1 MKAIIHSLSHV
12 LAMLTVLVG
21 SAIGGELSGSLTYMD
36 VHDRAAK
43 AVAVPESGSHELRV
57 ITPTLLEV
65 YIVSEREGFAKRPT
79 FCDWVDDEADVIPG
93 AIAVASDLEVTVN
106 GRVTTVSAT
115 GFKRHVRFAP
125 IDQSKFVMENFLYIE
140 LGTTIGTGVTVAV
153 SSPTTKWPSTFVLS
167 AVMDENRW
175 SPAVHTNQVGYEIGA
190 RKTGHVGIW
199 LGTLGEFAVNGS
211 AGFEVINATTN
222 AVAARGSL
230 TARTETG
237 FQYPPASGAPD
248 PYLHVYEA
256 DFTSLD
262 TPGLYRLK
270 IPGIGASYPFEIGAG
285 IDGVFARNF
294 AAGLFHQ
301 RSGFD
306 HKLPYTRYEDG
317 PGHNALAEIPS
328 NTDRAAYQFMWDW
341 LQSETSGAITGPGEL
356 LSPYSSTGTI
366 DVIGGHHDAGDYSK
380 YTTNVSQMVHAL
392 TFALDALPGVASL
405 DNLGIPES
413 GDGIADLLQEVKWE
427 ADFLA
432 KLQDTDG
439 GFYYAVFPRDR
450 RFDGNVLP
458 SNGDVQIVLPKNIV
472 ATAAAVGALADIGS
486 SPAFRAAYGAAVG
499 DDYIA
504 KALSGWGFLAATIDT
519 NNDSNVTAAEIA
531 AGYQKLSA
539 YGDAFGPND
548 ELAYAAAALFAATGN
563 STFEGFL
570 KQLAPDP
577 SSPELIT
584 QGYIQLWEA
593 WGSAFRSYA
602 FATRTGRLA
611 TSQVD
616 TAYLALVDAEL
627 VSAGDEVVVRS
638 GHSTYG
644 IAIDEKPKQ
653 FLNPSYFFG
662 NDASFDAL
670 VALQLNPG
678 GSAGYNNAIRY
689 NLNYTAGNNPANA
702 PYLTGIG
709 WAQRREIVSQF
720 SQNDGF
726 VLPPVG
732 IPVGNVQAGMP
743 YIDGYLTSGG
753 GNLLQRSIY
762 PNTGGFIYPV
772 YDVWADTFEVGGET
786 TVPPFARGAAVTA
799 WLFAQT
805 ALSSQ
810 AWNSATATISGVPAI
825 TPVGDS
831 ITATLASSIDLTGAR
846 ITWEGSGIEPC
857 HAGLTFTFAP
867 TRSGDNHVAADILF
881 PDGRRVYGLRRYT
894 AEAISSGNGSG
905 NGGEFAADADTI
917 ALYHFNGDYQD
928 ASGNGYHLVPAGGTT
943 LISDNLGW
951 MSTPAGQ
958 AARFS
963 AVGDLLQSVIPDSSV
978 LSSPGQPLSIE
989 ARIYPRAYLGFSV
1002 DNVPIA
1008 ALSQEHDTGY
1018 ALADQKW
1025 GSAPKGPVVGANG
1038 SDFVTAAVWAA
1049 AAPVNQ
1055 WSLLRIT
1062 YDGNSLVECHV
1073 NDTLIGSVYDE
1084 PNASRTNDWNLLLG
1098 NFDGDIDEVRISSV
1112 VRTGEPPVG
1121 TVRPEVLL
1129 TAPRD
1134 ATGGFDVTATF
1145 TESVTGFDA
1154 GDVAVTNGSVASV
1167 SGSDAIYT
1175 ISITPGTSGPVG
1187 ISIVKG
1193 AAVDFASASNPSL
1206 ASNVVSVLYAA
1217 PGGADP
1223 YTIDGDTTALYHF
1236 DDNYNDASGNSY
1248 HLAASGSVELSADNT
1263 AWMASPAG
1271 KVVRFRSLGDSLSVS
1286 IPDRA
1291 IMPSSGQELS
1301 IEARVY
1307 PRQYLGCSYGNVPI
1321 VSLKQNWNS
1330 SFELR
1335 DSKWGNPHAPS
1346 VSTSNVE
1353 VVSKQVW
1360 SDNVALNQWYHIQ
1373 ILFHR
1378 HPTV

>member
-1 MKAIIHSLSHV
+1 MKYTLSHV
-12 LAMLTVLVG
+12 WVMLIVLVG
-21 SAIGGELSGSLTYMD
+21 SAVGGELSGSLAYTD

-43 AVAVPESGSHELRV
+43 AIAVPESGSHELRV

-65 YIVSEREGFAKRPT
+65 YIVSERDGFAKRPT

-93 AIAVASDLEVTVN
+93 AIPVATDLEVTVD
-106 GRVTTVSAT
+106 GTVTAVVAT

-125 IDQSKFVMENFLYIE
+125 IGQSKFVMENFVYIE
-140 LGTTIGTGVTVAV
+140 LGSSIGTGATVAV
-153 SSPTTKWPSTFVLS
+153 TSPTAKWPSTFFLS
-167 AVMDENRW
+167 AVMDEDRW
-175 SPAVHTNQVGYEIGA
+175 NPAVHTNQVGYEIGA

-199 LGTLGEFAVNGS
+199 LGTLGEFAVNGA

-222 AVAARGSL
+222 AVAASGSL
-230 TARTETG
+230 VVRSETG
-237 FQYPPASGAPD
+237 FQYPPTSGAPD

-262 TPGLYRLK
+262 TPGVYRLK

-285 IDGVFARNF
+285 IDGVFARSF

-306 HKLPYTRYEDG
+306 HQLPHTLYEDG

-341 LQSETSGAITGPGEL
+341 LQGETGGAITGPGDL
-356 LSPYSSTGTI
+356 LSPYTNTGTI

-432 KLQDTDG
+432 KLQDADG

-472 ATAAAVGALADIGS
+472 ATAAAVGALADTGS

-499 DDYIA
+499 DTYIA
-504 KALSGWGFLAATIDT
+504 KALAGWGFLAATIDT

-563 STFEGFL
+563 SAFEGFL

-577 SSPELIT
+577 SSPALVT
-584 QGYIQLWEA
+584 QGYIRLWEA

-627 VSAGDEVVVRS
+627 VSAGDEIVARS
-638 GHSTYG
+638 NQSTYG
-644 IAIDEKPKQ
+644 IALDEKPKQ
-653 FLNPSYFFG
+653 FLNPSYVFG

-670 VALQLNPG
+670 VAMQLNPG
-678 GSAGYNNAIRY
+678 GSAGYTSAIRY

-720 SQNDGF
+720 SQNDDF

-743 YIDGYLTSGG
+743 YLGDYLTSGG
-753 GNLLQRSIY
+753 GNLLQRSIF

-772 YDVWADTFEVGGET
+772 YDVWADTFEVRGET

-799 WLFAQT
+799 WLFAQSP
-805 ALSSQ
+805 LSSQ
-810 AWNSATATISGVPAI
+810 AWNSATANISGVPEL

-857 HAGLTFTFAP
+857 HAGVTFTFTP
-867 TRSGDNHVAADILF
+867 TRSGDNHVAANILF
-881 PDGRRVYGLRRYT
+881 PDGRR
-894 AEAISSGNGSG
+894 
-905 NGGEFAADADTI
+905 
-917 ALYHFNGDYQD
+917 
-928 ASGNGYHLVPAGGTT
+928 
-943 LISDNLGW
+943 
-951 MSTPAGQ
+951 
-958 AARFS
+958 
-963 AVGDLLQSVIPDSSV
+963 
-978 LSSPGQPLSIE
+978 
-989 ARIYPRAYLGFSV
+989 
-1002 DNVPIA
+1002 
-1008 ALSQEHDTGY
+1008 
-1018 ALADQKW
+1018 
-1025 GSAPKGPVVGANG
+1025 
-1038 SDFVTAAVWAA
+1038 
-1049 AAPVNQ
+1049 
-1055 WSLLRIT
+1055 
-1062 YDGNSLVECHV
+1062 
-1073 NDTLIGSVYDE
+1073 
-1084 PNASRTNDWNLLLG
+1084 
-1098 NFDGDIDEVRISSV
+1098 
-1112 VRTGEPPVG
+1112 
-1121 TVRPEVLL
+1121 
-1129 TAPRD
+1129 
-1134 ATGGFDVTATF
+1134 
-1145 TESVTGFDA
+1145 
-1154 GDVAVTNGSVASV
+1154 
-1167 SGSDAIYT
+1167 
-1175 ISITPGTSGPVG
+1175 
-1187 ISIVKG
+1187 
-1193 AAVDFASASNPSL
+1193 
-1206 ASNVVSVLYAA
+1206 
-1217 PGGADP
+1217 
-1223 YTIDGDTTALYHF
+1223 
-1236 DDNYNDASGNSY
+1236 
-1248 HLAASGSVELSADNT
+1248 
-1263 AWMASPAG
+1263 
-1271 KVVRFRSLGDSLSVS
+1271 
-1286 IPDRA
+1286 
-1291 IMPSSGQELS
+1291 
-1301 IEARVY
+1301 
-1307 PRQYLGCSYGNVPI
+1307 
-1321 VSLKQNWNS
+1321 
-1330 SFELR
+1330 
-1335 DSKWGNPHAPS
+1335 
-1346 VSTSNVE
+1346 
-1353 VVSKQVW
+1353 
-1360 SDNVALNQWYHIQ
+1360 
-1373 ILFHR
+1373 
-1378 HPTV
+1378 